1 MKRRRFLQILAAA
14 SVPATRGGP
23 ASAATSS
30 AAWRGV
36 AFGADCAV
44 ALTGPGAAAVLAAL
58 PERLR
63 AIERWFSLYDPRSDL
78 VRLNTDGVLTDPAPA
93 MRAILSLCDTL
104 HRVTEGRFDP
114 TVQPLWR
121 ALAEGGDIATAR
133 AAVGWSR
140 VALAPDVRL
149 GAGQALTLNGVA
161 QGFAADLVRADLA
174 AAGFGHALVNLGEFA
189 ALGGPWRLGIVD
201 PTWGE
206 MATRSLTGT
215 AIATSSPGATLV
227 GGHSHILDP
236 RGQAPRWSTVS
247 VEADSAA
254 LADGLSTALCLA
266 DEAGVR
272 AIRARLT
279 GVGAITLIAANGDL
293 TTL

>member
-1 MKRRRFLQILAAA
+1 M
-14 SVPATRGGP
+14 
-23 ASAATSS
+23 
-30 AAWRGV
+30 
-36 AFGADCAV
+36 
-44 ALTGPGAAAVLAAL
+44 
-58 PERLR
+58 
-63 AIERWFSLYDPRSDL
+63 
-78 VRLNTDGVLTDPAPA
+78 
-93 MRAILSLCDTL
+93 
-104 HRVTEGRFDP
+104 
-114 TVQPLWR
+114 
-121 ALAEGGDIATAR
+121 
-133 AAVGWSR
+133 
-140 VALAPDVRL
+140 RL